1 MHDKLA
7 DESARL
13 AALQRYEVLDTP
25 REASFDR
32 ITSLVQ
38 VIFNVPIVLVSLVDR
53 DRQWFK
59 SCIGLEID
67 STSRDISF
75 CSYTIQAHE
84 PLHIPD
90 AHLDSR
96 FATSALVTGEPYIR
110 SYLGIPL
117 TTHDGYNVGSL
128 CAIDTKPREY
138 SPEQV
143 QLLGS
148 FASLV
153 VDELELRR
161 MARTDSLTGAAT
173 RRGFLLEMEKLISRS
188 DRNGRPNSLLLL
200 DIDHFKSIN
209 DTHGH
214 PAGDAVLRNVSDR
227 LYQLLRAGDV
237 LGRIGGEE
245 FGILLPDTDI
255 QGAYETAERLRIG
268 ISAAPL
274 SFKPLLNVTASFGVC
289 SWQPTLTSAEQ
300 WLAGADK
307 ALYEAKRTGRNRSC
321 LS

>member
-1 MHDKLA
+1 MDEKLA
-7 DESARL
+7 DESGRL

-38 VIFNVPIVLVSLVDR
+38 AIFNVPIVLVSLVDR

-59 SCIGLEID
+59 SCIGLDID

-75 CSYTIQAHE
+75 CTYTIQARE
-84 PLHIPD
+84 PLHVPD
-90 AHLDSR
+90 ALEDSR
-96 FATSALVTGEPYIR
+96 FATSVLVTGKPYIR

-117 TTHDGYNVGSL
+117 TTSDGYNVGSL

-138 SPEQV
+138 SAEQI

-161 MARTDSLTGAAT
+161 IAQTDSLTGAAT
-173 RRGFLLEMEKLISRS
+173 RRGFLLEMEKLIARS
-188 DRNGRPNSLLLL
+188 SRNGRPNSLLLL

-214 PAGDAVLRNVSDR
+214 PAGDTVLRSVSDR

-245 FGILLPDTDI
+245 FGVLLPDTDI
-255 QGAYETAERLRIG
+255 QGAYETAERLRTG
-268 ISAAPL
+268 IAAAPL
-274 SFKPLLNVTASFGVC
+274 CFNPLLNVTASFGVC
-289 SWQPTLTSAEQ
+289 SWQPTYTADE

-321 LS
+321 LN